1 MIFLG
6 TSRDFNKS
14 IVRETQSCELLS
26 SDGRF
31 MLKNKNLELD
41 SARKTVSA
49 ARIKDDTIIMRN
61 IKKREVVNALKGN
74 GKSSSLGG
82 LPNLNSSKKKL
93 ELRANFALSDVYEP
107 NFKDSKFV
115 TELLD
120 WHNLLRARHGVKGL
134 ALDTSLCKKA
144 QNWANYLAHTNE
156 FHYQNPKEVKQLF
169 PPPPEFFT
177 KYFPLSARREP
188 AAVASAHPAPLV
200 PGQEGAGCDG
210 PLRGDLLVQE
220 PLLLP
225 LPRRPRRAAELRKYK
240 QLLSRRDS
248 SECLI
253 SRRLHPNGVGGES
266 DLRVRQGEE
275 Q

>member
-1 MIFLG
+1 MNSYIIEMIFLG
-6 TSRDFNKS
+6 TSGDYNKS
-14 IVRETQSCELLS
+14 IIRETQSCELLS

-49 ARIKDDTIIMRN
+49 ARIKDDTNIMRN

-82 LPNLNSSKKKL
+82 LPNLNSSKKQL

-115 TELLD
+115 TELMD

-134 ALDTSLCKKA
+134 SLDTSLCKKA

-156 FHYQNPKEVKQLF
+156 FHYQNPKEVKHSLSF
-169 PPPPEFFT
+169 FVHIFHNIYFLVSTARTCSCGLCPSCPPPPW
-177 KYFPLSARREP
+177 LRR
-188 AAVASAHPAPLV
+188 
-200 PGQEGAGCDG
+200 C
-210 PLRGDLLVQE
+210 RM
-220 PLLLP
+220 
-225 LPRRPRRAAELRKYK
+225 
-240 QLLSRRDS
+240 
-248 SECLI
+248 
-253 SRRLHPNGVGGES
+253 
-266 DLRVRQGEE
+266 
-275 Q
+275 

>member
-6 TSRDFNKS
+6 STGDFNKS
-14 IVRETQSCELLS
+14 MIRETQSCELLS

-31 MLKNKNLELD
+31 MLKNKNLELV

-49 ARIKDDTIIMRN
+49 ARIKDETNIMRN

-74 GKSSSLGG
+74 GKSFSLGG

-169 PPPPEFFT
+169 SSSVQIVHKIFSFVSTARTCCCGLCPSCPPRPW
-177 KYFPLSARREP
+177 
-188 AAVASAHPAPLV
+188 
-200 PGQEGAGCDG
+200 
-210 PLRGDLLVQE
+210 
-220 PLLLP
+220 
-225 LPRRPRRAAELRKYK
+225 PRRCRM
-240 QLLSRRDS
+240 
-248 SECLI
+248 
-253 SRRLHPNGVGGES
+253 
-266 DLRVRQGEE
+266 
-275 Q
+275 